1 MLHCCYFSGRRGGRA
16 GSARQTLPGADW
28 GDECYRDGECSNS
41 ALPVPQGETYSLNRE
56 SVKTGS
62 RLMVSSRVLY
72 SVVMGVKK
80 PGMGQSR
87 ARNKG
92 Q

>member
-1 MLHCCYFSGRRGGRA
+1 MGREWVRA

-28 GDECYRDGECSNS
+28 GDECCRDGECSYS
-41 ALPVPQGETYSLNRE
+41 ALSVPQGETYPLNRE

-72 SVVMGVKK
+72 RVVMGVKK
-80 PGMGQSR
+80 PGMAKTEQGIR
-87 ARNKG
+87 VNNILPC
-92 Q
+92 